1 VGCAVVGA
9 AAAGGAIGP
18 GGPAFGAAVAGT
30 PGVTSLRD
38 GGGDVGSGSPIGLVL
53 GDVVL

>member
-1 VGCAVVGA
+1 
-9 AAAGGAIGP
+9 
-18 GGPAFGAAVAGT
+18 VAGT
-30 PGVTSLRD
+30 PGVTSFRD